1 MHSWRLIDTRLICV
15 FSSCITDVH
24 QMSFVLRIFNSGM
37 CSCLTFSLSA
47 SKKWFNSLTSVGA
60 QQEIKATSC
69 HRNFF
74 PVCIQTLCCWVCGE
88 EGLCHGSVELSRQRE
103 APALP
108 EVGGLNPTGSWRG
121 VEAQLNSRCFWF
133 FHRKSSPSRAAS
145 RSLSCTNDK
154 RAAWNKRHFMDDKNE
169 SVFLFITC
177 SLNTSVYAPLAQQ
190 PLPSA
195 LSSWIGI
202 SARRLMCYVAPV

>member
-1 MHSWRLIDTRLICV
+1 
-15 FSSCITDVH
+15 
-24 QMSFVLRIFNSGM
+24 MSFVLRIFNSGM

-47 SKKWFNSLTSVGA
+47 SKKLFNSLTSVGA

-88 EGLCHGSVELSRQRE
+88 KGLCHGSVELSRQRE

-121 VEAQLNSRCFWF
+121 GSAEQQMFLVFPQKIFPEQ
-133 FHRKSSPSRAAS
+133 SSIQEFKLHKRQT
-145 RSLSCTNDK
+145 SCTEQK
-154 RAAWNKRHFMDDKNE
+154 PFYGWQE
-169 SVFLFITC
+169 WVCIFIHYMQFKHECVRCPRPEPALC
-177 SLNTSVYAPLAQQ
+177 SQ
-190 PLPSA
+190 
-195 LSSWIGI
+195 
-202 SARRLMCYVAPV
+202 